1 MKKLL
6 FVFLFFS
13 PQMFGQTTFQ
23 KTFGGTNDD
32 NAWDIYM
39 TNDSGYI
46 MVGSTLSFGGAI
58 DVYLIK
64 VNAAGNLL
72 WTKTYGGPF
81 VDGGGTVREATDRG
95 FIISGS
101 SDSYSS
107 GNYDAYLIKTDS
119 VGNVVWKKLYGG
131 ANIDVAN
138 SVEQTGDGG
147 YILAGYTYSNSFGIN
162 DVFLIKTD
170 ANGDTLWTRTYGGI
184 LGDPVF
190 CVHHTVDG
198 GYILAGWSQ
207 SYGLGNNGQACLLK
221 IDANADTVWTK
232 TYGGPFTDAFN
243 HVLETPDNGYLATGY
258 TNSSSGGGSDIFVV
272 RTNTLGDTL
281 WMKTYGTPFREEQSE
296 KIEFTS
302 DGGYVI
308 TGTQGG
314 FSGDPINDIFLL
326 KIDSMGN
333 IIWSELYGDTLED
346 EGHSVLETSDKGFIV
361 TGSTKSF
368 GSGGKDV
375 YLIKTDS
382 MGISGCYQTNSN
394 IVAGTKTITVES
406 QAPLISSGTIV
417 LNPNISLSSGGVLT
431 ALCPTTPSVKETDV
445 SNFDIIIYPNPFTDA
460 VTITS
465 QQEITA
471 IEVYN
476 MLGELVFSTSN
487 IKHQTS
493 NIIDLSSQ
501 PSGIYF
507 VRVTTKEGTVS
518 RKIVRE

>member
-1 MKKLL
+1 MKKILL
-6 FVFLFFS
+6 YILLFFS
-13 PQMFGQTTFQ
+13 AQTFGQTTFQ

-32 NAWDIYM
+32 NAWDICM
-39 TNDSGYI
+39 TNDSGYV
-46 MVGSTLSFGGAI
+46 MVGYTWSFGTP

-64 VNAAGNLL
+64 VNSGGSIQ
-72 WTKTYGGPF
+72 WTKTYGGTNI
-81 VDGGGTVREATDRG
+81 DAGGAVRQTSDSG
-95 FIISGS
+95 FIIAGFSR
-101 SDSYSS
+101 SYSS
-107 GNYDAYLIKTDS
+107 GDYDAYLIKTYW
-119 VGNVVWKKLYGG
+119 VGNVLWKRLYGG
-131 ANIDVAN
+131 VGQDGAS

-170 ANGDTLWTRTYGGI
+170 MNGDTLWTRTYGGI

-314 FSGDPINDIFLL
+314 F
-326 KIDSMGN
+326 
-333 IIWSELYGDTLED
+333 
-346 EGHSVLETSDKGFIV
+346 
-361 TGSTKSF
+361 F
-368 GSGGKDV
+368 GS
-375 YLIKTDS
+375 
-382 MGISGCYQTNSN
+382 
-394 IVAGTKTITVES
+394 
-406 QAPLISSGTIV
+406 
-417 LNPNISLSSGGVLT
+417 
-431 ALCPTTPSVKETDV
+431 
-445 SNFDIIIYPNPFTDA
+445 
-460 VTITS
+460 
-465 QQEITA
+465 A
-471 IEVYN
+471 IHDN
-476 MLGELVFSTSN
+476 
-487 IKHQTS
+487 
-493 NIIDLSSQ
+493 
-501 PSGIYF
+501 
-507 VRVTTKEGTVS
+507 
-518 RKIVRE
+518 